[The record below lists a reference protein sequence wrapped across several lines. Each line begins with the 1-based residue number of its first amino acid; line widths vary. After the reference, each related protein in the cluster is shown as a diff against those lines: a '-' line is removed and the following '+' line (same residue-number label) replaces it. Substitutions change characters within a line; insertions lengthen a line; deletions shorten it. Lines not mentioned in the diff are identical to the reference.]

1 MKIDSTSIIFHVIVT
16 ATAAVVVVVI
26 KCLQYI
32 HIFLLSI
39 AHILSV

>member
-16 ATAAVVVVVI
+16 ATAVVVVVI

-32 HIFLLSI
+32 PIFLLSI